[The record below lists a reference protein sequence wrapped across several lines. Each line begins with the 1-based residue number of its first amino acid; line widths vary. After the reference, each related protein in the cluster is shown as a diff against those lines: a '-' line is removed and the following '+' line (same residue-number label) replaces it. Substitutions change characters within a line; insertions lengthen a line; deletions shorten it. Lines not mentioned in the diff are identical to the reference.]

1 MTTRNQSGVALVV
14 VLLVVALLSITT
26 MEFAFSAQVYTHM
39 ARNSLNGLQANLL
52 ARSGIN
58 LGEAILGFDQ
68 DVQVDAFS
76 EEWCPEP
83 AEESCRIDGST
94 FGLPDNMLLRIE
106 IFDESGKINI
116 NLTKPRNINE
126 YTSKLEDPTRFLLY
140 DMWRM
145 VFERVLQNEG
155 LDPDAA
161 LRLYEHWDTQIDA
174 ALNSGAT
181 DADGDVDAEL
191 DGDVDEDEQAAGEEL
206 DERPAGA
213 AVFSTLDF
221 ATLDDANAVLGLSAA
236 ELRSVRRWVT
246 AAVGVTR
253 VNANTA
259 PREVLTA
266 IVGDEGLVE
275 DIINRRLDT
284 PMQTTEVT
292 SMVPPVSVGEGIP
305 DPRRMLQA
313 RSDIFRIVASGV
325 VNPNPFTGRGGIGR
339 SASLLVR
346 RRQSRVSNVG
356 QDAAIAWTF
365 TRLDWQK
372 EGGALLFDES
382 RDEQQGSSGFAR
394 DRSAF

>member
-1 MTTRNQSGVALVV
+1 MYKRQ
-14 VLLVVALLSITT
+14 
-26 MEFAFSAQVYTHM
+26 
-39 ARNSLNGLQANLL
+39 LQANLL

-140 DMWRM
+140 DKWRM